1 MKKILALML
10 LAVFT
15 VTPAVA
21 QQGDMHDGMK
31 QGGMM
36 GKGSGMGMMNDEH
49 MQERMQ
55 RMHEQVN
62 QARQTGDPEKRR
74 EFMREHMKTMHG
86 TMQEMRGGMGRNSEG
101 TAKPSEMPMEK
112 RMQRMEQHM
121 QMMQGMMQQ
130 MMERESLEEE

>member
-1 MKKILALML
+1 MKKIIALML
-10 LAVFT
+10 FTVLAVNPVF
-15 VTPAVA
+15 A
-21 QQGDMHDGMK
+21 QQGSKHDGMK

-36 GKGSGMGMMNDEH
+36 GQGSGMGMMNGEH

-55 RMHEQVN
+55 RMHDTMN

-74 EFMREHMKTMHG
+74 ELMQEHMKTMHG
-86 TMQEMRGGMGRNSEG
+86 TMQEMRGGMGKNSEG
-101 TAKPSEMPMEK
+101 AAKPSEMPMEK

-130 MMERESLEEE
+130 MMDRESLEE